1 MCKISYYNEVYWW
14 ILFKFCVKKPNLFE
28 KDIKM
33 SILQGEL
40 FVECV
45 KLLVNDVS
53 G

>member
-1 MCKISYYNEVYWW
+1 MDFIQ
-14 ILFKFCVKKPNLFE
+14 ILCGKPNLFE

-45 KLLVNDVS
+45 KFLVNDVS

>member
-1 MCKISYYNEVYWW
+1 MDFIQ
-14 ILFKFCVKKPNLFE
+14 ILCGKPNLFE
-28 KDIKM
+28 KDIKK
-33 SILQGEL
+33 SILQRDL